1 MSAANTQAAATA
13 DATATGA
20 TGATGA
26 TRRHFLKA
34 TGLAAGGLALEFT
47 LPMSSAVAQAQAQ
60 TSTPGVAPTGA
71 APAGEVTAWLLIHP
85 DESVIIRI
93 ARAEMGQ
100 GTLTG
105 LAQLVAEELECNWAN
120 VRFELVKPGANRAR
134 ARVWRDMGTGGSRGI
149 RGSQDYVRKAGA
161 AARAMLVSAA
171 AQQWAVPVA
180 ECTVDS
186 GTIRHAASKRQTTFG
201 AVAAAANKLPIP
213 EDVVLK
219 DPSQWR
225 IAGKPLKR
233 LDTADKLNGSL
244 VYGMDL
250 RLPGMIVALPK
261 ACPVHGGTLV
271 SFDKQAVLK
280 MPGVR
285 DVIKVDDATIAVL
298 ADRFWQAKRALDALP
313 VVWDKGPNASVS
325 SASIAAM
332 ISEGLQGDTP
342 FVGNRQGD
350 AKAQLQGASRVI
362 EADYGTPFQNHAP
375 MEPLSATVQWTAQ
388 RCDVWAPTQV
398 AEAALATVA
407 DAAGLDITA
416 CEVHPMRIGGSFG
429 RRLATDYL
437 AMAVR
442 IAKQRPGVP
451 VKMMWTREE
460 DMLQGRFHPV
470 TQCRLRA
477 TLDGQGRIGAL
488 HMRIAGQSITSF
500 VNPKAITANGD
511 ATVFQG
517 LLADSPEGHFG
528 YEVPHLL
535 IDHAMRNPHVRPGYW
550 RGVNTNQN
558 AIYSECFIDELAHA
572 AGKDP
577 FEFRKL
583 HMAKRPKHLAVLQAV
598 ADRAGWS
605 KPAPKGVFRGIAQY
619 MGFGSYTAA
628 VAEVSVKDG
637 QLKVLR
643 IVAATDP
650 GHVVNPQQVEAQ
662 VAGSFVYGLGAALFG
677 GNTVKDGAIAE
688 TNFDTY
694 GVLRLYD
701 MPAVEVIV
709 MPSGGFWGGVGEPTI
724 AVAAPAVLN
733 AVFAATGKRI
743 RQLPLKDNDLS
754 KA

>member
-1 MSAANTQAAATA
+1 MSAVLDDSGTSA
-13 DATATGA
+13 GA
-20 TGATGA
+20 GNGSS
-26 TRRHFLKA
+26 RRGFLKLA
-34 TGLAAGGLALEFT
+34 GLAAGGLALEFS
-47 LPMSSAVAQAQAQ
+47 LPLAQAQGPATG
-60 TSTPGVAPTGA
+60 TSPEASV
-71 APAGEVTAWLLIHP
+71 EVTAWLLIHP
-85 DESVIIRI
+85 DESVVVRI

-105 LAQLVAEELECNWAN
+105 LAQLVAEELECDWSR

-134 ARVWRDMGTGGSRGI
+134 NRVWRDMGTGGSRGI
-149 RGSQDYVRKAGA
+149 RGSHDYVRQAGA
-161 AARAMLVSAA
+161 AARAMLVQAA
-171 AQQWAVPVA
+171 AQQWSVSASDCAV
-180 ECTVDS
+180 DR

-201 AVAAAANKLPIP
+201 AVAQAANRLPIP
-213 EDVVLK
+213 ESVVLK
-219 DPSQWR
+219 DPSLWR
-225 IAGKPLKR
+225 IAGQPLKR

-250 RLPGMIVALPK
+250 RLPGMLVALPK
-261 ACPVHGGTLV
+261 ACPVHGGKLV
-271 SFDKQAVLK
+271 SFDKAAVAK

-285 DVIKVDDATIAVL
+285 DVIRVDDATVAVL

-313 VVWDKGPNASVS
+313 VVWDHGPNAKVD
-325 SASIAAM
+325 SAAIAAM
-332 ISEGLQGDTP
+332 VADGLKGDTP

-350 AKAQLQGASRVI
+350 AKAQLQGAARVI

-398 AEAALATVA
+398 AESALATVA
-407 DAAGLDITA
+407 EAAELPIAA

-442 IAKQRPGVP
+442 IARQRPGVP

-477 TLDGQGRIGAL
+477 TLDGQGRIAAM
-488 HMRIAGQSITSF
+488 HMRIAGQSITSY
-500 VNPKAITANGD
+500 VNPKAMTANGD
-511 ATVFQG
+511 PTVFQG

-572 AGKDP
+572 AGQDP
-577 FEFRKL
+577 FEFRKR
-583 HMAKRPKHLAVLQAV
+583 HMARRPKHLAVLQAV
-598 ADRAGWS
+598 ADRAGWG
-605 KPAPKGVFRGIAQY
+605 KPAAEGVFRGIAQY

-637 QLKVLR
+637 QLRVLR

-662 VAGSFVYGLGAALFG
+662 VAGSFVYGLSAALFG
-677 GNTVKDGAIAE
+677 GCTVKDGAIAE

-694 GVLRLYD
+694 GVMRLYD

-733 AVFAATGKRI
+733 AVFAATGKRV
-743 RQLPLKDNDLS
+743 RQLPLKDTDLA